1 MEAELEARVKRLED
15 RQQIQENRQR
25 AHGEKL
31 HQLDNLLQLVHAAI
45 ANIRFVLGPN
55 EDEGEH

>member
-1 MEAELEARVKRLED
+1 MQDELEARLKRLED

-25 AHGEKL
+25 VHGEKL
-31 HQLDNLLQLVHAAI
+31 YRFGNLLQVLHAAI